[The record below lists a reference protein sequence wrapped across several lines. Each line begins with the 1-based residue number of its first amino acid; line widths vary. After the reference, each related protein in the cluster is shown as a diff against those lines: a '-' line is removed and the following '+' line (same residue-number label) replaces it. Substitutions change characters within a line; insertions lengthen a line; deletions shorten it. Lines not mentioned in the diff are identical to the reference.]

1 MSRKRLRT
9 ISGPI
14 VLAVLLVAGY
24 FWGRMDERAGRAS
37 FGLGGVHAADSDSKA
52 MARSTKAQPDR
63 DVYFPNTEN
72 LGPDEARIISC
83 GTGMPSARE
92 SQAGTCFLVEL
103 GNGDKFLFDGGTGS
117 DVRIGSLEIPYDLLD
132 KIFISHL
139 HTDHWGSF
147 PAYYV
152 GGWVA
157 GRTVPLRVWG
167 PSGSRPELGTKYAM
181 ENLQRAYTWDIEGR
195 TGRLPAAGGEF
206 EVHEFDY
213 KAINEIIYQEN
224 GVTIRS
230 FPQIHSLDGS
240 VGFALEWNGL
250 KIVYGGDS
258 YPSKTFV
265 AASQGADVVIHE
277 CMMSAEDWIAKY
289 KFPPPRALEVGTQIH
304 TSPEAFGKIMSLVKP
319 RLAIAF
325 HFFNDFDTSAAVEK
339 GIRTTYDGA
348 ITLADDYLVW
358 NVTKDSIKVREV
370 VVNPNAWPPAGVF
383 DIPPMDPQAA
393 AGIAPSDWM
402 QAQSLDVTDVDQA
415 IYDRIN
421 EAYGTDV
428 KMRMKMFFDKMKREG
443 D

>member
-1 MSRKRLRT
+1 MWKRRLR
-9 ISGPI
+9 SGSVVI
-14 VLAVLLVAGY
+14 VLGLLITTAY
-24 FWGRMDERAGRAS
+24 YWGRADERANRQGPGS
-37 FGLGGVHAADSDSKA
+37 GVAHAAESKA
-52 MARSTKAQPDR
+52 SVLARSTKAQPDR
-63 DVYFPNTEN
+63 DAYFPNTED
-72 LGPDEARIISC
+72 LGPDEARIIAC

-92 SQAGTCFLVEL
+92 SQAASCFLVEL
-103 GNGDKFLFDGGTGS
+103 GNGDKFIFDGGTGS
-117 DVRIGSLEIPYDLLD
+117 DARIGGLEIPYDLLD

-167 PSGSRPELGTKYAM
+167 PSGSRPELGTKYAL

-195 TGRLPAAGGEF
+195 TGRLPPAGGKLEI
-206 EVHEFDY
+206 HEFDY
-213 KAINEIIYQEN
+213 KAINQVIYQEN

-240 VGFALEWNGL
+240 VGFTLEWNDL

-265 AASQGADVVIHE
+265 EAAQGADIVIHE
-277 CMMSAEDWIAKY
+277 CMMTVEDWIKKY

-319 RLAIAF
+319 KLAIAF
-325 HFFNDFDTSAAVEK
+325 HFFNDFDTRAGIES
-339 GIRTTYDGA
+339 GIRTTYDGP

-358 NVTKDSIKVREV
+358 NVTRDSIRVREV
-370 VVNPNAWPPAGVF
+370 VVNPNSWPPAGVF
-383 DIPPMDPQAA
+383 DIPPMDPKAA
-393 AGIAPSDWM
+393 EGIAPSDWM

-421 EAYGTDV
+421 AKYGTNV
-428 KMRMKMFFDKMKREG
+428 QMRMKQFFDRMKEEG
-443 D
+443 E